1 MVGDNIHVLNPGSV
15 TANVTVRLSGASPIN
30 FSLVAGAESYATFP
44 TGTIGGPVTVTSDQP
59 VLASQRVQYYQTFNE
74 VVARSAAQASS
85 TSYFNWFDK
94 ASAGMAGDN
103 VHLLNTRGTTAHI
116 TVGLPGTAPVTLTLP
131 SLAETYVTSAPA
143 TSADPSRSPR
153 ISRSCPRNA
162 CSTTRASTRP
172 RPRPPRRPRPRATSS
187 GSTRRPRGWSVTTST
202 SSTPAAL
209 LPTSRSAWPAPHLS
223 RSAWRRGRRTTF
235 RFRPAA
241 SAGRSPS
248 PRTNRWSPRRGF
260 STSRPSTRCPRPD
273 RYGTPTAATSATC
286 GHGTERAGR
295 DRPNCSLIFFRGL
308 PGEVPGQAAGTH
320 PNYLAMSKY
329 AEQSVVLEDRNSST
343 AMIVGLV
350 PMSARVLDV
359 GCSTGYLGEALKRER
374 LARVWGIE
382 LDESDAE
389 KARQRGFEQVITAD
403 LDTFAWEALD
413 AYEFDVVVFA
423 DVLEHLK
430 RPGDAIRGAM
440 RRLTPEGH
448 VTASIPNIAH
458 LSIRVELME
467 GGFAY
472 ENLGLLDD
480 THLKYFTKK
489 TIEDMFQATGL
500 SI

>member
-1 MVGDNIHVLNPGSV
+1 
-15 TANVTVRLSGASPIN
+15 
-30 FSLVAGAESYATFP
+30 
-44 TGTIGGPVTVTSDQP
+44 
-59 VLASQRVQYYQTFNE
+59 
-74 VVARSAAQASS
+74 
-85 TSYFNWFDK
+85 
-94 ASAGMAGDN
+94 
-103 VHLLNTRGTTAHI
+103 
-116 TVGLPGTAPVTLTLP
+116 
-131 SLAETYVTSAPA
+131 
-143 TSADPSRSPR
+143 
-153 ISRSCPRNA
+153 
-162 CSTTRASTRP
+162 
-172 RPRPPRRPRPRATSS
+172 
-187 GSTRRPRGWSVTTST
+187 
-202 SSTPAAL
+202 
-209 LPTSRSAWPAPHLS
+209 
-223 RSAWRRGRRTTF
+223 
-235 RFRPAA
+235 
-241 SAGRSPS
+241 
-248 PRTNRWSPRRGF
+248 
-260 STSRPSTRCPRPD
+260 
-273 RYGTPTAATSATC
+273 
-286 GHGTERAGR
+286 
-295 DRPNCSLIFFRGL
+295 
-308 PGEVPGQAAGTH
+308 
-320 PNYLAMSKY
+320 MSKY

-413 AYEFDVVVFA
+413 AHEFDVVVFA

-448 VTASIPNIAH
+448 VIASIPNIAH

-472 ENLGLLDD
+472 ENLGLLGD

-500 SI
+500 SIQQLEATFYDLPEDRVTERLRAVGLEPTPQFWEYANSDEARAYQYIVVAGRDPGKLLQPIPLREKAVMEHARLTAELASAAAEVARLRARIDRIERMPLYRMARSVRNALRGGRNA